1 MSFGTLDRQPP
12 PLFQQ
17 GASARTRLV
26 FFSALALFLMA
37 ADTRLK
43 LVEPLRAGI
52 ATALLPVQQAIAV
65 PLEIWRGGGGYLRGL
80 GAAQQGEREAR
91 EQLAA
96 ASARLA
102 RAAQLEAENRGLRG
116 LLELQPALEVRSV
129 AAEVMY
135 DAADPYSRKV
145 FVDRG
150 ERHGL
155 VRGAPVVNEAG
166 VVGQVTRVY
175 PFTAEVTL
183 LTDRE
188 AAIPVLNLRTQQRSA
203 AFGGAGSAGGS
214 ARNPQLELRF
224 VSGNADVQ
232 VGDVLHTSGL
242 DGIYPAGLAVA
253 TVAQVERRSDAG
265 FARILLTPAARL
277 DGVRHVLVLEPLM
290 AQRPPRPATPAAAAS
305 APASA
310 ALGVGGRRR

>member
-17 GASARTRLV
+17 GASARTRLI

-37 ADTRLK
+37 ADTRLQ
-43 LVEPLRAGI
+43 LAEPLRAGI
-52 ATALLPVQQAIAV
+52 ATALLPVQRALAV
-65 PLEIWRGGGGYLRGL
+65 PVEIWRGGGGYLQGL
-80 GAAQQGEREAR
+80 NDAQAGERLAR

-102 RAAQLEAENRGLRG
+102 RAGQLEAENRALRG
-116 LLELQPALEVRSV
+116 LLDLQPAIAVRSL
-129 AAEVMY
+129 AAEVLY
-135 DAADPYSRKV
+135 EAADPYSRKL
-145 FVDRG
+145 FIDRG
-150 ERHGL
+150 EHQGV

-166 VVGQVTRVY
+166 VIGQVTRVY

-183 LTDRE
+183 LIDRE

-265 FARILLTPAARL
+265 FARILLTPAVRL
-277 DGVRHVLVLEPLM
+277 DSVRHVLVLEPLQ
-290 AQRPPRPATPAAAAS
+290 AQLPPRPAALAAS

>member
-1 MSFGTLDRQPP
+1 MAFGTLDRQPP
-12 PLFQQ
+12 PLFHQ
-17 GASARTRLV
+17 GASARTRLI

-52 ATALLPVQQAIAV
+52 ATALLPVQRALAV
-65 PLEIWRGGGGYLRGL
+65 PLEIWQGGGSYLQGL
-80 GAAQQGEREAR
+80 KSATESEKAAR

-96 ASARLA
+96 ASARIA
-102 RAAQLEAENRGLRG
+102 RAGELEAENQRLRG
-116 LLELQPALEVRSV
+116 LLELQPALAVRSV
-129 AAEVMY
+129 AAEVLY
-135 DAADPYSRKV
+135 EAADPYSRKV
-145 FVDRG
+145 FVNRG
-150 ERHGL
+150 SQHG
-155 VRGAPVVNEAG
+155 VPRGAPAVNEAG

-183 LTDRE
+183 LTDRD

-232 VGDVLHTSGL
+232 VGDLLHTSGL
-242 DGIYPAGLAVA
+242 DGIYPSGLPVA
-253 TVAQVERRSDAG
+253 TVAQIERRSDAG
-265 FARILLTPAARL
+265 FARIVLAPAARL
-277 DGVRHVLVLEPLM
+277 DGVRHVLLLEPM
-290 AQRPPRPATPAAAAS
+290 QAQLPPRPVAEAAS

-310 ALGVGGRRR
+310 AQGVGGRRR